1 MSKLSSKRVMKMSK
15 KSTKSTKKVSRPK
28 NVSKKSSKKSSK
40 KNNKFPTI
48 KLCDTCLKVKV
59 VDGNLMSKN
68 NESWKMF
75 PHHLPVLGRKSGS
88 QTANINLGKKNANC
102 LVYYFGSKTS
112 NSILQGKYPDSYQDS
127 TNNGLVKLD
136 NKGKACIKLD
146 CPMPYKDSN
155 FNKTGKQT
163 YMSHIHMLVSNSSM
177 TKWNDKLYTQNVLC
191 EITKKQLKHSLNN
204 SNRLVINALSPEY
217 HEKKS
222 IDGSDNLYYKKAKK
236 MSNSEIKKKV
246 MNMLNKNTD
255 VASFMVKH
263 KLKLYELPIA
273 VYCYSKTCD
282 AGHQLA
288 LELFRAG
295 FTNVVDYPG
304 GIIEWMNR

>member
-1 MSKLSSKRVMKMSK
+1 MPKTSSKKIMKRSK
-15 KSTKSTKKVSRPK
+15 NSNKATKRVSRPK
-28 NVSKKSSKKSSK
+28 KVSKKVSKKVRR
-40 KNNKFPTI
+40 NKLPTI

-59 VDGNLMSKN
+59 VDGNLMSRN
-68 NESWKMF
+68 NESWKTF
-75 PHHLPVLGRKSGS
+75 PHHLPILGRKSGS

-102 LVYYFGSKTS
+102 LVYYFGAKTS
-112 NSILQGKYPDSYQDS
+112 SSILQGKYPDSYKDS

-155 FNKTGKQT
+155 FTKTGKQT

-191 EITKKQLKHSLNN
+191 EITKKQLKHTLNN
-204 SNRLVINALSPEY
+204 SNRLVINALSSEY
-217 HEKKS
+217 HEKNSIPKS
-222 IDGSDNLYYKKAKK
+222 CNLYYKDAKK
-236 MSNSEIKKKV
+236 MSNSEIKKKI
-246 MNMLNKNTD
+246 MNMLNTNTE
-255 VASFMVKH
+255 VASFMIKH
-263 KLKLYELPIA
+263 KLKLHELPIA